1 MRLVEFQ
8 RRVKIFAESCSDDL
22 VLISTV
28 CALRTCLPLLR
39 VDEIEDRQ
47 RALQFFNDRLKLV
60 EECRRA
66 LKGLPD
72 IEKLMSAIHSAG
84 VRLINH
90 PENRAVY
97 YEQASNAKA
106 KISRLVSCLEG
117 LTTVSELVSSG
128 HAYCEEPI

>member
-1 MRLVEFQ
+1 M
-8 RRVKIFAESCSDDL
+8 
-22 VLISTV
+22 
-28 CALRTCLPLLR
+28 PLLR

-47 RALQFFNDRLKLV
+47 RALQFFSDRLKLV
-60 EECRRA
+60 DECRGA

-72 IEKLMSAIHSAG
+72 IEKLMAAIHSAG
-84 VRLINH
+84 VKLNNH

-117 LTTVSELVSSG
+117 LTTVNQLVSSG
-128 HAYCEEPI
+128 QASKYVLLSGEEQIY